1 MSCVSL
7 LETNKVLEC
16 YPGAMYAKLYK
27 DMIRVRDTPW
37 DTIEMSF
44 HNLEPRK
51 PTKITSIFDYEFTLW
66 VRYYDIT

>member
-27 DMIRVRDTPW
+27 DMIRVRATPW
-37 DTIEMSF
+37 DTLEMSF
-44 HNLEPRK
+44 HNLYRK
-51 PTKITSIFDYEFTLW
+51 NIMM
-66 VRYYDIT
+66 